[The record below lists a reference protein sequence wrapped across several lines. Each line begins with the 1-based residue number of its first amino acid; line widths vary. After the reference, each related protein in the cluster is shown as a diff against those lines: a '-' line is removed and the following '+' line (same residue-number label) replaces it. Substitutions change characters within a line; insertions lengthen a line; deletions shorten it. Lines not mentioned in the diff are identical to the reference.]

1 MKLWIWLVLLY
12 AVLKGIRDI
21 VKKKAL
27 MKSSVPE
34 VLLFYTL
41 IGFLFVL
48 PDTKTAMQLDFSYL
62 GLIAVKS
69 LIIMVAWILS
79 YHAICHM
86 PVSLFGVMDL
96 SRVVFTTAM
105 SVILFHEVL
114 TRNRLIGMGMVVA
127 GLVLVNLKKEKNG
140 SRLSFKYTA
149 MVLISCLLN
158 GVSELMDK
166 YLMQHME
173 SSQLQ
178 YWYMLFMVLMYIVY
192 ILITRTK
199 IDWKHI
205 WKNYWIVILSVLFV
219 AGDRALF
226 IANASGES
234 SVILMALIKQ
244 SAVLVAI
251 LGGYVVFREKDVL
264 YRMGC
269 ALVIVAGI
277 VVALL

>member
-140 SRLSFKYTA
+140 SRLSFK
-149 MVLISCLLN
+149 
-158 GVSELMDK
+158 
-166 YLMQHME
+166 
-173 SSQLQ
+173 
-178 YWYMLFMVLMYIVY
+178 
-192 ILITRTK
+192 
-199 IDWKHI
+199 
-205 WKNYWIVILSVLFV
+205 
-219 AGDRALF
+219 
-226 IANASGES
+226 
-234 SVILMALIKQ
+234 
-244 SAVLVAI
+244 
-251 LGGYVVFREKDVL
+251 
-264 YRMGC
+264 
-269 ALVIVAGI
+269 
-277 VVALL
+277 